1 MIGFRS
7 WRFFVI
13 RRCAMITL
21 MDTICTVC
29 GYFTPQNDWKVEFVK
44 RIVIHLSPTI
54 GENKKNM
61 FAFKYADPNPS
72 MQFTL
77 LGTNISPEKSILK
90 MIFLFP
96 RWDMLIFV
104 EGKGCYCF
112 VENPCS
118 LPVDDLTALR
128 DSETSK
134 CRNDGVAAGGVK
146 SVVGCWCGFSRGI
159 GLFTPW
165 KFNSKSPW
173 KYTIPIGK

>member
-1 MIGFRS
+1 
-7 WRFFVI
+7 
-13 RRCAMITL
+13 
-21 MDTICTVC
+21 
-29 GYFTPQNDWKVEFVK
+29 
-44 RIVIHLSPTI
+44 
-54 GENKKNM
+54 M

-118 LPVDDLTALR
+118 LPVDDFTALR
-128 DSETSK
+128 DSEASK

-146 SVVGCWCGFSRGI
+146 SVVGC
-159 GLFTPW
+159 
-165 KFNSKSPW
+165 
-173 KYTIPIGK
+173 